1 MTETKKS
8 FSSSIKEALA
18 KKHAAAHPESKDA
31 KGDSKSAKRTPP
43 PVGAGKVMKRLQD
56 AVANPPSDTHAHVL
70 EFKGRS
76 NDFNMTKV
84 FSKR

>member
-18 KKHAAAHPESKDA
+18 KKQAATHPESKDA

-43 PVGAGKVMKRLQD
+43 PVGAGKIMKK
-56 AVANPPSDTHAHVL
+56 AA
-70 EFKGRS
+70 GRG
-76 NDFNMTKV
+76 
-84 FSKR
+84 R